1 MQSKGCDQSSF
12 SLQEGTLG
20 TSDTQDVLRRHGC
33 IGQGWTPR
41 VTTISS
47 PEQALLLQK
56 SAEADAGIPQESVN
70 GRKPPISKMYNSILP
85 PSTPPGARAEM
96 SILAGIHHVPA
107 LAMLRWLSAISHA
120 LSQRWLPPLE
130 VNDDSVYWVLLALGG
145 LTSLNKCN
153 EYI

>member
-20 TSDTQDVLRRHGC
+20 TSDTRDVLHIHGC
-33 IGQGWTPR
+33 IGQGWAPR

-70 GRKPPISKMYNSILP
+70 GRKPPVSKMYNSILP
-85 PSTPPGARAEM
+85 PSTPPGARCRDVHPRWHSSRPRLGDA
-96 SILAGIHHVPA
+96 A
-107 LAMLRWLSAISHA
+107 LAFGH
-120 LSQRWLPPLE
+120 LPRSLPE
-130 VNDDSVYWVLLALGG
+130 VAASTGG
-145 LTSLNKCN
+145 
-153 EYI
+153 E